1 MRCGGGR
8 WRTLRGRKRVSKL
21 LTFTRLA
28 FANWAQLYRY
38 RDLVWNLV
46 ARDLKVRYKNSVLG
60 IVWSMLNPLGM
71 MLVFTVV
78 FTILIPNNSIER
90 FPIFVMC
97 GLLPW
102 NWFSGSIIGSIYSVV
117 NSAGLVKKVY
127 FPREVLPIS
136 VVLSNL
142 VHFLLAL
149 VVLFG
154 MMIVTGSGLTRWIL
168 LLPLLIAIQFVF
180 TMGLGFFLSAVNVH
194 FRDTAPIMDVL
205 MLAWF
210 FLTPVVYSTDLIP
223 QTKIILGYEIPVQ
236 RLAYILNPMASLI
249 ASYRV
254 ILYSGAPP
262 DLGFLLRTVVTAI
275 ACLAL
280 GYMFFLRNSKN
291 FGEVL

>member
-1 MRCGGGR
+1 M
-8 WRTLRGRKRVSKL
+8 

-28 FANWAQLYRY
+28 FTNWAQLFRY

-102 NWFSGSIIGSIYSVV
+102 NWFSGSVVGSIYSVV
-117 NSAGLVKKVY
+117 NSASLVKKVF

-149 VVLFG
+149 VVLLG
-154 MMIVTGSGLTRWIL
+154 MMLVSGTPLTRWIL

-223 QTKIILGYEIPVQ
+223 QVKVILGYEIPVQ
-236 RLAYILNPMASLI
+236 RLAYIVNPMASLI

-254 ILYSGAPP
+254 ILYNGAPP

-275 ACLAL
+275 ACFVI
-280 GYMFFLRNSKN
+280 GYLYFVRSSKN

>member
-1 MRCGGGR
+1 M
-8 WRTLRGRKRVSKL
+8 

-28 FANWAQLYRY
+28 FTNWAHLYRY
-38 RDLVWNLV
+38 RDLVRNLV
-46 ARDLKVRYKNSVLG
+46 ARDLKVRYKHSVLG

-117 NSAGLVKKVY
+117 NSAPLVKKVF

-149 VVLFG
+149 VVLLG
-154 MMIVTGSGLTRWIL
+154 MMLVSGTPLTRWIL

-194 FRDTAPIMDVL
+194 FRDTAQIMDVL

-223 QTKIILGYEIPVQ
+223 PTKVILGYDIPVQ

-254 ILYSGAPP
+254 ILYNGAPP
-262 DLGFLLRTVVTAI
+262 DLAFLLRTVVTAI
-275 ACLAL
+275 ASFVI
-280 GYMFFLRNSKN
+280 GYLFFLRSSKD

>member
-1 MRCGGGR
+1 
-8 WRTLRGRKRVSKL
+8 L

-28 FANWAQLYRY
+28 FTNWAHLYRY

-102 NWFSGSIIGSIYSVV
+102 NWFSGSVIGSIYSVV
-117 NSAGLVKKVY
+117 NSAALVKKVY

-154 MMIVTGSGLTRWIL
+154 MMLVTGTPLTRWIL
-168 LLPLLIAIQFVF
+168 LLPLLIAIQLVF

-194 FRDTAPIMDVL
+194 LRDTAPIMDVL

-223 QTKIILGYEIPVQ
+223 QVKVVLGYDIPVQ

-254 ILYSGAPP
+254 ILYNGAPP

-275 ACLAL
+275 LSFVL
-280 GYMFFLRNSKN
+280 GYLFFLRNSRN

>member
-1 MRCGGGR
+1 M
-8 WRTLRGRKRVSKL
+8 
-21 LTFTRLA
+21 LTSTRLA
-28 FANWAQLYRY
+28 LHNWSALFRY
-38 RDLVWNLV
+38 RDLVRNLV

-78 FTILIPNNSIER
+78 FTILIPNNAIDR

-102 NWFSGSIIGSIYSVV
+102 NWFSGSVMGSIYSVV
-117 NSAGLVKKVY
+117 NNASLVKKVF
-127 FPREVLPIS
+127 FPREVLPLSI
-136 VVLSNL
+136 VLSNL

-149 VVLFG
+149 VVLFAL
-154 MMIVTGSGLTRWIL
+154 MLATGTPLTTWAL
-168 LLPLLIAIQFVF
+168 LLPLLIVIQLVF
-180 TMGLGFFLSAVNVH
+180 SLGLAFFLSAVNVYY
-194 FRDTAPIMDVL
+194 RDTAQIMDVL

-223 QTKIILGYEIPVQ
+223 SVKVIFGYAVPVQ
-236 RLAYILNPMASLI
+236 RLAYILNPMSSLI

-254 ILYSGAPP
+254 ILYNGAPP
-262 DLGFLLRTVVTAI
+262 DPAFLLRTIITAI
-275 ACLAL
+275 VSLIL
-280 GYMFFLRNSKN
+280 GYAFFVYSSRN